1 MSAARNGNGPGR
13 RRIFAF
19 TLPLI
24 VLLPFA
30 ELAPGK
36 CVLSMQIASVTWRG
50 RNGTG
55 YDPYDP
61 TPYSQTVNFTLN
73 KRGDA
78 CPFFVTFSKNTPG
91 NNQRLMSKGNET
103 LTYQIYDTTSLNNV
117 LKDLPSAS
125 ANEVIS
131 GTFSSNSKDQ
141 PLSLVIAMPAQQLQ
155 GPGTYTDSVRV
166 SVYEGTL
173 PNPIFVES
181 ILVQISALIP
191 AIANLCVVSTGGVF
205 DPTATR
211 PALVFGELA
220 TGKSLGCDLRVRS
233 NAGYTLSF
241 RSENAGVLKNLDPA
255 ATDKVPYTMVVSG
268 NPVALAQND
277 PQGLNTHRETPKDPN
292 GDRYPI
298 QVIIGTADNV
308 EPGNYRDIITVTV
321 RANN

>member
-1 MSAARNGNGPGR
+1 MSPSTNEHRPGR

-24 VLLPFA
+24 ALLSFA

-36 CVLSMQIASVTWRG
+36 CVLSLQIASVTWRG

-73 KRGDA
+73 KRGDG
-78 CPFFVTFSKNTPG
+78 CPFFITFSKNTPG

-125 ANEVIS
+125 ANEVIR
-131 GTFSSNSKDQ
+131 GTFTANGKDQ
-141 PLSLVIAMPAQQLQ
+141 PLSFVIAMPAQQLQ
-155 GPGTYTDSVRV
+155 GPGSYMDSVRV

-173 PNPIFVES
+173 ADPTLVQS
-181 ILVQISALIP
+181 VLVQISALIP
-191 AIANLCVVSTGGVF
+191 AIANLCVVPAGGVF
-205 DPTATR
+205 DPAATQ

-255 ATDKVPYTMVVSG
+255 ATDKVPYTMLVSG
-268 NPVALAQND
+268 NPIAFPQND
-277 PQGLNTHRETPKDPN
+277 PKGLITNRETPKDPN

-298 QVIIGTADNV
+298 QVIIGTANNV